1 MENTLNQQTEKE
13 ISDRVQIISMLYDGA
28 CNFTK
33 IARKKMEVGDSTGRS
48 HYIKKTSAIIKELSG
63 SLAMDSGEIAQNL
76 RRLYDFVI
84 RSLVTAETENDLK
97 ALSDAEKVIEILR
110 DAWREMQGTGSNYSV

>member
-63 SLAMDSGEIAQNL
+63 SLTMDSGEIAQNL

>member
-33 IARKKMEVGDSTGRS
+33 VARKKMEVGDSTGRS

-63 SLAMDSGEIAQNL
+63 SLTMDSGEIAQNL